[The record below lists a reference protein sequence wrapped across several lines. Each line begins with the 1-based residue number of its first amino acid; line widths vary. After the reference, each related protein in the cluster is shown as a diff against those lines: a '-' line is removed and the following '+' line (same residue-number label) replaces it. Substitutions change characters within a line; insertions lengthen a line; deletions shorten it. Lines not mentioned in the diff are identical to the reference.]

1 MRRRR
6 RRSDREG
13 EAAFYLVVAVIAIF
27 SLVFYWKVFLLIT
40 AIAAVLFLILYLN
53 KPPVPIVGIDPGDE
67 SMIDPIERQRAFR
80 IATKQKGEEFESYVA
95 DHYRMNGY
103 DVIEHGKLYGRK
115 DQGIDLIAT
124 SENETLLIQC
134 KNWSAAGKYLITHA
148 NIKEFIGNAAVFLE
162 KKSLYADRPVRRL
175 FVTSENVLDQS
186 AIKYIRNN
194 TGIVE
199 HRIIS
204 MP

>member
-6 RRSDREG
+6 RRSDKEG
-13 EAAFYLVVAVIAIF
+13 EAAFYLLVAVIAIF
-27 SLVFYWKVFLLIT
+27 SLVFYWKVFLLIA
-40 AIAAVLFLILYLN
+40 AIAAVIFIILYMS
-53 KPPVPIVGIDPGDE
+53 KSPAPAAPINPSDEPFVDP
-67 SMIDPIERQRAFR
+67 MERQRAFR
-80 IATKQKGEEFESYVA
+80 IATRQKGEEFEAYVA

-124 SENETLLIQC
+124 SEHETLLIQC
-134 KNWSAAGKYLITHA
+134 KNWSAAGRYLITHA

-162 KKSLYADRPVRRL
+162 KQPVYADRPVRRL

-186 AIKYIRNN
+186 AVKYIRNN

-199 HRIIS
+199 HRVIP